1 MHLFSLFQLT
11 LELANLD
18 FQAGFG
24 RSGHDADVFT
34 VCVDIAST
42 SLGSCRIA
50 ALSLFSNVVVGFNSA
65 TPKLISLHLL
75 QKLLG
80 VLDAAHAA
88 GDVNTLCP
96 NSEPQTP

>member
-1 MHLFSLFQLT
+1 M
-11 LELANLD
+11 D

-42 SLGSCRIA
+42 SLGSCRMA

-65 TPKLISLHLL
+65 APKLISLHLL